1 MTGLL
6 FGHQR
11 RDPLLA
17 SRRDF
22 LAHASRRE
30 CIFSLKDNRVSSY
43 AEGYFAETFFF
54 LVRLISRFI
63 VPCFGATQVFLPAAR
78 SYWLA
83 WPNMAEPD
91 WLAQVAICLDFKD
104 AHRGKNTL

>member
-1 MTGLL
+1 M
-6 FGHQR
+6 
-11 RDPLLA
+11 
-17 SRRDF
+17 
-22 LAHASRRE
+22 

-43 AEGYFAETFFF
+43 AEGYSAENFFF

-63 VPCFGATQVFLPAAR
+63 VPRFGATQVFLPVER

-91 WLAQVAICLDFKD
+91 WLALVALWILKMLI
-104 AHRGKNTL
+104 AGKTGYKALIKKYLNTHTPFFAFIFL